1 VSPQP
6 QALAALSR
14 GVSDFQLALY
24 LVPAPLRRDEAVLA
38 LEECEKLLQVRCI
51 KYVRGKACARQPAP
65 PHPPARPP
73 ARSQVGKFSALWAA
87 TRAPALAGP
96 LAAIPGFADGVR
108 GFMIAVLGRMYQRI
122 GTAELG
128 GYLDLAPH
136 AAAAFAVA
144 AGWVLEDDGI
154 TAAAPL
160 IADNQ
165 PRPKAAFDEG
175 LKYADVAGL
184 VR

>member
-1 VSPQP
+1 LFNQIVRQG
-6 QALAALSR
+6 LL
-14 GVSDFQLALY
+14 
-24 LVPAPLRRDEAVLA
+24 LRATTRATSSA
-38 LEECEKLLQVRCI
+38 
-51 KYVRGKACARQPAP
+51 
-65 PHPPARPP
+65 HPP

-144 AGWVLEDDGI
+144 AGWALEDDGI